1 MAFSLEFS
9 LTSLVLLLSLQDS
22 NKGPKGELIL
32 GTASL
37 NLAEYTSA
45 SEEVEI
51 ILPLSVPNGSS
62 ESSPSL
68 HLTLSL
74 VELGPPHQ
82 SPDASQR
89 SAVTAP
95 LSPSS
100 GDSVPSSKDEVSSVI
115 KAGLRNLKILTDLVS
130 TRRSKKTNRDDD
142 GSEDK
147 CYVHSDG
154 AEYPSDTDRSEELV

>member
-68 HLTLSL
+68 HVCQLY
-74 VELGPPHQ
+74 
-82 SPDASQR
+82 DAINQLHWN
-89 SAVTAP
+89 ANT
-95 LSPSS
+95 
-100 GDSVPSSKDEVSSVI
+100 I
-115 KAGLRNLKILTDLVS
+115 F
-130 TRRSKKTNRDDD
+130 
-142 GSEDK
+142 
-147 CYVHSDG
+147 CF
-154 AEYPSDTDRSEELV
+154 